1 MPRPK
6 TRADASSPG
15 QLAKRWGLASAR
27 VRPAE
32 LGWIA
37 ALDVEV
43 ENVGIAGVGYST
55 GKLKLK

>member
-1 MPRPK
+1 
-6 TRADASSPG
+6 
-15 QLAKRWGLASAR
+15 